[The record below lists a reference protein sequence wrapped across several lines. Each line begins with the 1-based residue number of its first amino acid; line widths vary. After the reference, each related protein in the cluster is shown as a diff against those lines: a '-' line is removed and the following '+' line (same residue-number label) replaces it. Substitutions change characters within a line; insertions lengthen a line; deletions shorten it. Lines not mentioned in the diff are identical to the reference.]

1 MPPKRLAY
9 CLALVGLEENG
20 LVAMSERHFTA
31 CEEYSVCTRES
42 CQTREVPSPLGG
54 EKLVETY
61 LQNRGL
67 LYEYERLIGTR
78 SPDFSV
84 DHPFGTFVM
93 EVYDPYIEV
102 DMTHNGPIARQDF
115 PRAFTGR
122 KQEQILAVARAGL
135 PFVGV
140 IGSGNAQQEVD
151 AFALVQ
157 TMFGDAGVIFE
168 VSSDGIPGD
177 SQSSMQSALFASE
190 GSHVSANLNND
201 VSAMAVIDSFNP
213 TQHVLNDALDA
224 GLLGAPAT
232 SATDEE
238 FENFMAARMDHIGRI
253 AQELIL
259 SGNYYPEAR
268 APRLRVVHN
277 PWATR
282 PLPYDRL
289 AGPYDFQIGPWTID
303 GHVVFA
309 LVSEGRFA
317 GPFRW

>member
-1 MPPKRLAY
+1 MPR
-9 CLALVGLEENG
+9 
-20 LVAMSERHFTA
+20 
-31 CEEYSVCTRES
+31 
-42 CQTREVPSPLGG
+42 PLGG
-54 EKLVETY
+54 EQLVETY
-61 LQNRGL
+61 LQDRGL
-67 LYEYERLIGTR
+67 PHEYERLIGTR
-78 SPDFSV
+78 NPDFSV

-122 KQEQILAVARAGL
+122 KKEQILAVARAGL

-151 AFALVQ
+151 AFALIQ
-157 TMFGDAGVIFE
+157 AMFGDAGVNFE
-168 VSSDGIPGD
+168 ANSDGVSGE
-177 SQSSMQSALFASE
+177 SQSSMKSALFASG
-190 GSHVSANLNND
+190 GSYVSANLNND
-201 VSAMAVIDSFNP
+201 ISAMAVIDSFNP
-213 TQHVLNDALDA
+213 TQHVLDEALDA
-224 GLLGAPAT
+224 GLLGTPAT

-238 FENFMAARMDHIGRI
+238 FENFMAKRMDHIGRI

-259 SGNYYPEAR
+259 ARIYCPEVRVA
-268 APRLRVVHN
+268 RLRVIHN

-303 GHVVFA
+303 GHVGFA